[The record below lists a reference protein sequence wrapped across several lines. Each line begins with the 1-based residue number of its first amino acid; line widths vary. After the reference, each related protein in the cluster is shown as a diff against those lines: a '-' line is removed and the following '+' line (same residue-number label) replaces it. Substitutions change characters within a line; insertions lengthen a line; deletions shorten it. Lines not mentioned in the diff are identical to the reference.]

1 MNTDATNTANPWLQ
15 IAHLGNENAA
25 LHEQH
30 METAAEIDG
39 ILVQQAERREEL
51 SSLEKRMEEVKEELR
66 GLDSRLVARKLSAGQ
81 IGEEMRVNSERLAEL
96 QRRVSGAGEAGQ
108 GGDGLREGEDGRGE
122 GGGIGGAGVTPV
134 EGRGASAEVVPTG
147 QQGEVGVK
155 GEEEEDS
162 FEDILGTG
170 NTYNRQSSLMDNSGT
185 TSSRESALSDS
196 ATMPSNSSR
205 RPSQPRPE
213 ARSLPGPKARQPFP
227 DGKPR
232 PPKRA
237 AYLSSFSPYAAAAIE
252 AGHYGPRHLRPE
264 TAPAS
269 PRAPTTARRTNAL
282 NAASPPVTPTSTSQ
296 RTRQDSTLFTGGAAD
311 TALLASM
318 QARIETTSA
327 RSQRLQDPGRDRVP
341 FGVNERD
348 LFRPQADGEGG
359 DGGKKKSKRRKI
371 E

>member
-1 MNTDATNTANPWLQ
+1 
-15 IAHLGNENAA
+15 
-25 LHEQH
+25 

-39 ILVQQAERREEL
+39 ILAQQSERREEL

-66 GLDSRLVARKLSAGQ
+66 SLDGQLVARKLSAGQ

-96 QRRVSGAGEAGQ
+96 QRRVSGAGGAEQ
-108 GGDGLREGEDGRGE
+108 GGDGVREGEDGAGE
-122 GGGIGGAGVTPV
+122 GGDIGDAGVTPV
-134 EGRGASAEVVPTG
+134 EGHGDSAEVVATG
-147 QQGEVGVK
+147 QQGEQEVK
-155 GEEEEDS
+155 EEKDS
-162 FEDILGTG
+162 FEDILGAG
-170 NTYNRQSSLMDNSGT
+170 NTYNRQPSLLDNSGT

-196 ATMPSNSSR
+196 ATLPSNSSR
-205 RPSQPRPE
+205 RPSHPRPE
-213 ARSLPGPKARQPFP
+213 TRSAILPKARQPFP
-227 DGKPR
+227 SGKPR

-237 AYLSSFSPYAAAAIE
+237 AYLSSFSPYDAAALA

-264 TAPAS
+264 TAPTP

-282 NAASPPVTPTSTSQ
+282 NAASPPVTPTSTTQ
-296 RTRQDSTLFTGGAAD
+296 RTSQANNIFTGGAAD

-327 RSQRLQDPGRDRVP
+327 RSQRLQDPGRDRMP
-341 FGVNERD
+341 FGLNERD

-359 DGGKKKSKRRKI
+359 DGGKKKSKRRKL

>member
-1 MNTDATNTANPWLQ
+1 MNTDATNTVNPWLQ

-30 METAAEIDG
+30 METAAEIDD
-39 ILVQQAERREEL
+39 ILAQQAQRREEL
-51 SSLEKRMEEVKEELR
+51 SSLEKRMGEVKEELR
-66 GLDSRLVARKLSAGQ
+66 SLEGQLVARKLSAGQ

-96 QRRVSGAGEAGQ
+96 QRRVSGAREAGQ
-108 GGDGLREGEDGRGE
+108 GGDGVGE
-122 GGGIGGAGVTPV
+122 GGDTVQTGMTPG
-134 EGRGASAEVVPTG
+134 EGRGAPAEVVPAE
-147 QQGEVGVK
+147 QQGEEEVK
-155 GEEEEDS
+155 EEEDS
-162 FEDILGTG
+162 FEDILGAG
-170 NTYNRQSSLMDNSGT
+170 NTYNRHSSLLDNSGT

-196 ATMPSNSSR
+196 GTLPSSFSR

-213 ARSLPGPKARQPFP
+213 TRSFLAPKARQPFP

-237 AYLSSFSPYAAAAIE
+237 AYLSSFSPYAADAIE

-264 TAPAS
+264 TAPAP
-269 PRAPTTARRTNAL
+269 PRAPTTARRSNAL
-282 NAASPPVTPTSTSQ
+282 GAASPPVTPTSASQ
-296 RTRQDSTLFTGGAAD
+296 RDRQGSNLFTGGAAD

-327 RSQRLQDPGRDRVP
+327 RSQRLQNPGRDRMP
-341 FGVNERD
+341 FGLNERD

-359 DGGKKKSKRRKI
+359 DGAKKKSKRRKI

>member
-30 METAAEIDG
+30 METAAEIDE
-39 ILVQQAERREEL
+39 ILAQQAQRREEL

-66 GLDSRLVARKLSAGQ
+66 SLDSRLVARKLSVGQ
-81 IGEEMRVNSERLAEL
+81 IGEEMRVKSERLAEL
-96 QRRVSGAGEAGQ
+96 QRRVSGAGGAGE
-108 GGDGLREGEDGRGE
+108 GGDESGEGEEDRGE
-122 GGGIGGAGVTPV
+122 GGDIVQTGMTPV
-134 EGRGASAEVVPTG
+134 EGRGAPAEVVPTEE
-147 QQGEVGVK
+147 QGEGAVK
-155 GEEEEDS
+155 EEEEDS
-162 FEDILGTG
+162 FEDILGAG
-170 NTYNRQSSLMDNSGT
+170 NTYNRQFSLLDNSGT

-205 RPSQPRPE
+205 RPSQPRSE
-213 ARSLPGPKARQPFP
+213 TRSFLQPKARHPFP

-237 AYLSSFSPYAAAAIE
+237 AYLSSFSPYADAAIE

-264 TAPAS
+264 TAPAA
-269 PRAPTTARRTNAL
+269 PRAPTTARRSNAL
-282 NAASPPVTPTSTSQ
+282 SAASPPVTPTSTSQ
-296 RTRQDSTLFTGGAAD
+296 RTRQGSNIFTSGAAD

-327 RSQRLQDPGRDRVP
+327 RSQQLQDPGRDRVP

-359 DGGKKKSKRRKI
+359 DGKKKKSKRRKL